1 MPSRSDDRLYLA
13 QMLDMSRKVV
23 VRAEGLTRDRY
34 DSDEDLRL
42 ALLHLVQIIGEA
54 ARRVSGPGR
63 AAHPDIPWKAITGM
77 RNKIVHDYINVDFGI
92 LYDVATKDIPALAGT
107 LEKLDL
113 PEDL

>member
-42 ALLHLVQIIGEA
+42 ALLHLV
-54 ARRVSGPGR
+54 
-63 AAHPDIPWKAITGM
+63 
-77 RNKIVHDYINVDFGI
+77 
-92 LYDVATKDIPALAGT
+92 
-107 LEKLDL
+107 
-113 PEDL
+113 